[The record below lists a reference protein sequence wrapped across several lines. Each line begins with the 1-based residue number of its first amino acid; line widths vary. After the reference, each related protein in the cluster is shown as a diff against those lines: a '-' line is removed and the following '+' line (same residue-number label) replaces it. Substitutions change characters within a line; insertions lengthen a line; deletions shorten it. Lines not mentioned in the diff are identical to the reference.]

1 VTAETRPIARNS
13 MDPASVTTAKTAAH
27 HQSNPAWVIRT
38 PKASPSGIRP
48 SPTGA
53 ASASPLRISARVE
66 GADDTPRSLASTHAQ
81 IPPVGGLALRC
92 VRAHT
97 RAMRTLLRP
106 GPPGIREVIEYS
118 VDEAVEGARRPP
130 HRGLPSTTL
139 TVVFATSGPLLCS
152 ADHESW
158 AGRRG
163 TTHDVCVGAF
173 HTQPVYLQRPDHQ
186 DGVQVGLHPLAAR
199 RVLGLPAAALT
210 ALTQEGEA
218 VAGSSMRTLWSRA
231 GSAAPGERARLIA
244 DGLASVAD
252 RHDRAPA
259 PRREV
264 LGAWNLLA
272 RARGTMTIT
281 DVAFRVGL
289 SSRHLSSLVR
299 AE

>member
-1 VTAETRPIARNS
+1 
-13 MDPASVTTAKTAAH
+13 
-27 HQSNPAWVIRT
+27 
-38 PKASPSGIRP
+38 
-48 SPTGA
+48 
-53 ASASPLRISARVE
+53 
-66 GADDTPRSLASTHAQ
+66 
-81 IPPVGGLALRC
+81 
-92 VRAHT
+92 
-97 RAMRTLLRP
+97 MRTLLRP

-210 ALTQEGEA
+210 DLTQEGEA

-299 AE
+299 AELGIGTKQLADLMRFEAAHSDLVAALDRGDRPPLAEIAHARGYADHAHLDRAYQRFTGTSPSGWIAEEHGATTA

>member
-1 VTAETRPIARNS
+1 GVQGSDGGEQADREELHRSGVDHHREDRRPPPVES
-13 MDPASVTTAKTAAH
+13 GLGDQDPEGEPERDQAQPH
-27 HQSNPAWVIRT
+27 GR
-38 PKASPSGIRP
+38 GI
-48 SPTGA
+48 G
-53 ASASPLRISARVE
+53 E
-66 GADDTPRSLASTHAQ
+66 SLADLCASGGGGRHAAQ
-81 IPPVGGLALRC
+81 SSQPACAR
-92 VRAHT
+92 
-97 RAMRTLLRP
+97 RTLLRP

-210 ALTQEGEA
+210 DLTQEGEA